1 MEWMNIDKDI
11 NQLQDMDFQYKENVF
26 PLYNESNNIDWDN
39 FINSKSSLSN
49 NFDEISEIISVNNCD
64 TKSTT
69 TNQNKNNSAINNN
82 NSTINST
89 NTKNEINQIK
99 NGDLN
104 LDNKSQI
111 NFDELPLKE
120 RMRIKKE
127 KTKRILERK
136 TKRNE
141 ADNNLIFQIPLN
153 ESLTKEDINQKNQQL
168 SKKEIKMLR
177 NRLSAQRSR
186 DRKKQ
191 EFEYFKQLTQ
201 DLLKENM
208 LLNEELK
215 KSNEKINLLT
225 NSIQL
230 LCPNCKK
237 IMNEKNLS
245 LSDCCLNK
253 NNSNIGKKYT
263 LLTGL
268 LTVLCVFGTLILG
281 NNNNNSISNNINTF
295 NNNINNNELRKVSEN
310 IKKNFS
316 GLIAYKDINDYIDKI
331 KENQSELNKQ
341 IQIPF
346 QIEKDYTLRMKKNE
360 QKNKMMVPL
369 SYYNGNSLE
378 KNDEINQQNNT
389 ETQFPLLCK
398 DIYSSIGKREEFF
411 NNLYQEKLK
420 DKSITHFNLR
430 GDKYNKKIE
439 NKNLFLEL
447 IIPSEKLNN
456 NNETRIQVDK
466 KEEENYK
473 ISCKIFDIKK
483 EYKY

>member
-11 NQLQDMDFQYKENVF
+11 NQLQDTDFQYKENVF

-49 NFDEISEIISVNNCD
+49 NFDETSEIISVNNCD

-69 TNQNKNNSAINNN
+69 TNQNKNNFGSNNN

-89 NTKNEINQIK
+89 NSKNEINQIK

-104 LDNKSQI
+104 IDNKIQI
-111 NFDELPLKE
+111 NFEELPLKE

-141 ADNNLIFQIPLN
+141 EDNNLIFQIPLN
-153 ESLTKEDINQKNQQL
+153 ESLSKEEINQKNQQL

-191 EFEYFKQLTQ
+191 EFEYFKKLTQ
-201 DLLKENM
+201 DLFQENM

-215 KSNEKINLLT
+215 KSKEKINQLT
-225 NSIQL
+225 NSIQF

-245 LSDCCLNK
+245 LSDCSLNK

-281 NNNNNSISNNINTF
+281 NNNNNSISNNIN
-295 NNNINNNELRKVSEN
+295 NNINNNELRKVSEN
-310 IKKNFS
+310 IEKNFS
-316 GLIAYKDINDYIDKI
+316 GLIAYKDINDYINKI
-331 KENQSELNKQ
+331 KENENNLNKQ

-369 SYYNGNSLE
+369 SYYKGNSIK
-378 KNDEINQQNNT
+378 KNDDINQENNFEQNL
-389 ETQFPLLCK
+389 PLICK
-398 DIYSSIGKREEFF
+398 DIYSSIGKSEKFF

-466 KEEENYK
+466 KDEENYK

>member
-11 NQLQDMDFQYKENVF
+11 NQLQDTDFQYKENVF
-26 PLYNESNNIDWDN
+26 PLYNEPNNIDWDN

-89 NTKNEINQIK
+89 NTKNEMNQIK

-141 ADNNLIFQIPLN
+141 EDNNLIFQIPLN

-191 EFEYFKQLTQ
+191 EFEYFKKLTQ
-201 DLLKENM
+201 DLFQENM

-215 KSNEKINLLT
+215 KSKEKINKLT
-225 NSIQL
+225 N
-230 LCPNCKK
+230 
-237 IMNEKNLS
+237 
-245 LSDCCLNK
+245 
-253 NNSNIGKKYT
+253 
-263 LLTGL
+263 
-268 LTVLCVFGTLILG
+268 
-281 NNNNNSISNNINTF
+281 
-295 NNNINNNELRKVSEN
+295 
-310 IKKNFS
+310 
-316 GLIAYKDINDYIDKI
+316 
-331 KENQSELNKQ
+331 
-341 IQIPF
+341 
-346 QIEKDYTLRMKKNE
+346 
-360 QKNKMMVPL
+360 
-369 SYYNGNSLE
+369 
-378 KNDEINQQNNT
+378 
-389 ETQFPLLCK
+389 
-398 DIYSSIGKREEFF
+398 
-411 NNLYQEKLK
+411 
-420 DKSITHFNLR
+420 
-430 GDKYNKKIE
+430 
-439 NKNLFLEL
+439 
-447 IIPSEKLNN
+447 
-456 NNETRIQVDK
+456 
-466 KEEENYK
+466 
-473 ISCKIFDIKK
+473 
-483 EYKY
+483 

>member
-11 NQLQDMDFQYKENVF
+11 NNLQDMNFQYKENIF
-26 PLYNESNNIDWDN
+26 PKDNESNNIDWDN

-49 NFDEISEIISVNNCD
+49 NFDDTSEIISVNNWD

-69 TNQNKNNSAINNN
+69 TNQNKNNFGNN

-89 NTKNEINQIK
+89 NSKNEINQI
-99 NGDLN
+99 NN
-104 LDNKSQI
+104 NEINMENKIQI
-111 NFDELPLKE
+111 NFEELPLKE

-127 KTKRILERK
+127 KTKKILEKK

-141 ADNNLIFQIPLN
+141 EDNNLIFQIPLN

-191 EFEYFKQLTQ
+191 EFEYFKKLTQ
-201 DLLKENM
+201 DLFQENM

-215 KSNEKINLLT
+215 KSKEKINQLT
-225 NSIQL
+225 NSIQF

-245 LSDCCLNK
+245 LSDCSLNK

-281 NNNNNSISNNINTF
+281 NNNNNSISNNIN
-295 NNNINNNELRKVSEN
+295 NNINNNELRKVSEN
-310 IKKNFS
+310 IEKNFS
-316 GLIAYKDINDYIDKI
+316 GLIAYKDINDYINKI
-331 KENQSELNKQ
+331 KENENNLNKQ

-369 SYYNGNSLE
+369 SYYKGNSIK
-378 KNDEINQQNNT
+378 KNDDINQENNFEQNL
-389 ETQFPLLCK
+389 PLICK
-398 DIYSSIGKREEFF
+398 DIYSSIGKSEKFF

-466 KEEENYK
+466 KDEENYK

>member
-1 MEWMNIDKDI
+1 M
-11 NQLQDMDFQYKENVF
+11 
-26 PLYNESNNIDWDN
+26 
-39 FINSKSSLSN
+39 
-49 NFDEISEIISVNNCD
+49 
-64 TKSTT
+64 
-69 TNQNKNNSAINNN
+69 
-82 NSTINST
+82 
-89 NTKNEINQIK
+89 
-99 NGDLN
+99 
-104 LDNKSQI
+104 
-111 NFDELPLKE
+111 
-120 RMRIKKE
+120 
-127 KTKRILERK
+127 
-136 TKRNE
+136 
-141 ADNNLIFQIPLN
+141 
-153 ESLTKEDINQKNQQL
+153 
-168 SKKEIKMLR
+168 
-177 NRLSAQRSR
+177 
-186 DRKKQ
+186 
-191 EFEYFKQLTQ
+191 
-201 DLLKENM
+201 
-208 LLNEELK
+208 
-215 KSNEKINLLT
+215 
-225 NSIQL
+225 
-230 LCPNCKK
+230 
-237 IMNEKNLS
+237 
-245 LSDCCLNK
+245 SDCCINK

-281 NNNNNSISNNINTF
+281 NSNNNSISNNI

-369 SYYNGNSLE
+369 SYYKGNSLD
-378 KNDEINQQNNT
+378 KNDEINQKDNK
-389 ETQFPLLCK
+389 EEEFPLICK
-398 DIYSSIGKREEFF
+398 DIYSIGKREEFF

>member
-11 NQLQDMDFQYKENVF
+11 NQLQDTDFQYKENVF
-26 PLYNESNNIDWDN
+26 PLYNEPNNIDWDN

-89 NTKNEINQIK
+89 NTKNEMNQIK

-141 ADNNLIFQIPLN
+141 EDNNLIFQIPLN

-230 LCPNCKK
+230 LCPSCKK

-310 IKKNFS
+310 IKQNFS
-316 GLIAYKDINDYIDKI
+316 GLIKYKDINDYINVI

-466 KEEENYK
+466 KDEENYK

>member
-11 NQLQDMDFQYKENVF
+11 NQLQDTDFQYKENVF

-49 NFDEISEIISVNNCD
+49 NFDETSEIISVNNCD

-69 TNQNKNNSAINNN
+69 TNQNKNNFGSNNN

-89 NTKNEINQIK
+89 NSKNEINQIK

-104 LDNKSQI
+104 IDNKIQI
-111 NFDELPLKE
+111 NFEELPLKE

-141 ADNNLIFQIPLN
+141 EDNNLIFQIPLN
-153 ESLTKEDINQKNQQL
+153 ESLSKEEINQKNQQL

-253 NNSNIGKKYT
+253 NNSNKRKKYT

-295 NNNINNNELRKVSEN
+295 NNNINNNELRKESKKK
-310 IKKNFS
+310 KKNFS
-316 GLIAYKDINDYIDKI
+316 GLIAYKDINDYINKI
-331 KENQSELNKQ
+331 KENENNLNKQ
-341 IQIPF
+341 IQ
-346 QIEKDYTLRMKKNE
+346 KMK
-360 QKNKMMVPL
+360 
-369 SYYNGNSLE
+369 
-378 KNDEINQQNNT
+378 
-389 ETQFPLLCK
+389 
-398 DIYSSIGKREEFF
+398 
-411 NNLYQEKLK
+411 
-420 DKSITHFNLR
+420 
-430 GDKYNKKIE
+430 
-439 NKNLFLEL
+439 
-447 IIPSEKLNN
+447 
-456 NNETRIQVDK
+456 
-466 KEEENYK
+466 
-473 ISCKIFDIKK
+473 
-483 EYKY
+483 